1 MLKRL
6 AILGI
11 FATAIL
17 AAAPR
22 AEAIPITGG
31 ISFFGIVDP
40 TGGVGNLWSAG
51 TTGMNFGPAL
61 TTIPTGTYAF
71 LGVTPGTSATFTN
84 FSFGSQASPLLPA
97 PVTPLWS
104 FVSGGNTFTF
114 DMLSVQA
121 AQFVPSIKTFGLVG
135 TGILNISGG
144 VYNATPGTFA
154 FTSQFSGNNPGPL
167 FSFSADNTAN
177 AVPEPGSMMLLGSG
191 LIGLATAAR
200 RRFANGRR

>member
-31 ISFFGIVDP
+31 ISFFGIADP
-40 TGGVGNLWSAG
+40 QGPGTTWSAA
-51 TTGMNFGPAL
+51 TTGINFGPAL
-61 TTIPTGTYAF
+61 TTFVTSGSYST
-71 LGVTPGTSATFTN
+71 VTPLTPTTFTN
-84 FSFGSQASPLLPA
+84 FNFSPTFN

-104 FVSGGNTFTF
+104 FVSGASTYTFN
-114 DMLSVQA
+114 MLSVTTSFNTTTQ
-121 AQFVPSIKTFGLVG
+121 TFGLLGAG
-135 TGILNISGG
+135 TLNISGG
-144 VYNATPGTFA
+144 LYNPTPGTFV
-154 FTSQFSGNNPGPL
+154 FSSQNGNPGPL
-167 FSFSADNTAN
+167 FSFSADASAN
-177 AVPEPGSMMLLGSG
+177 PVPEPGSMMLLGSG

-200 RRFANGRR
+200 RRLANGRQ